1 MESGSFKWWQEG
13 IIYQIYP
20 RSFLDSNGDGFGDIP
35 GISSKLDYLSE
46 LGIDAIWLSPF
57 YPSPDADF
65 GYDVADH
72 TAVDPRY
79 GDLADFDHL
88 CSEAHKKGIRIILDM
103 VLNHTSD
110 QHQWFKESCSS
121 IENPKR
127 DWYIWRNASESGGV
141 PNNWQSSFGGSAWTY
156 DEKTHQYYLHSFV
169 KEQPDVNWRNPYLRK
184 AQLDVFRFWLE
195 RGVDG
200 FRLDV
205 FNAYFKDALFRNN
218 PVKYGLRG
226 FDRQEHIYDINQPEL
241 MDFLSELRSLLD
253 SYPDRY
259 AVGETYI
266 TPIDKAVMY
275 AGRDKLH
282 AAFSF
287 DFFGSQISYP
297 WSADFIKEKTAHRD
311 SIFDENDVQPTTVF
325 SNHDVPRAA
334 SRTANHWIN
343 HGEDDYQALAAM
355 TLLLTLKGTPFMYYG
370 EEIGMRD
377 IQLGRREI
385 MDPPGKKYWPI
396 YQGRDGCRSPMQWNE
411 TSFAGFS
418 TQKPWLKIHPNY
430 LHRNVNTQSNEPD
443 SIYNFT
449 RKLISLRREKEALRR
464 GSYRSFYRS
473 DTGILAFERRIDLQG
488 KMQRIV
494 IYLNF
499 TGSTKTAGFVRDAD
513 PKNAHIL
520 LSSVKRKEFYTS
532 YNQFLLNPHEI
543 LILEIET
550 ESGQE
555 QFLPG

>member
-156 DEKTHQYYLHSFV
+156 DEKTDHYYLHSFV

-205 FNAYFKDALFRNN
+205 FNAYFKD
-218 PVKYGLRG
+218 
-226 FDRQEHIYDINQPEL
+226 
-241 MDFLSELRSLLD
+241 
-253 SYPDRY
+253 
-259 AVGETYI
+259 
-266 TPIDKAVMY
+266 
-275 AGRDKLH
+275 
-282 AAFSF
+282 
-287 DFFGSQISYP
+287 
-297 WSADFIKEKTAHRD
+297 
-311 SIFDENDVQPTTVF
+311 
-325 SNHDVPRAA
+325 
-334 SRTANHWIN
+334 
-343 HGEDDYQALAAM
+343 
-355 TLLLTLKGTPFMYYG
+355 
-370 EEIGMRD
+370 
-377 IQLGRREI
+377 
-385 MDPPGKKYWPI
+385 
-396 YQGRDGCRSPMQWNE
+396 
-411 TSFAGFS
+411 
-418 TQKPWLKIHPNY
+418 
-430 LHRNVNTQSNEPD
+430 
-443 SIYNFT
+443 
-449 RKLISLRREKEALRR
+449 
-464 GSYRSFYRS
+464 
-473 DTGILAFERRIDLQG
+473 
-488 KMQRIV
+488 
-494 IYLNF
+494 
-499 TGSTKTAGFVRDAD
+499 
-513 PKNAHIL
+513 
-520 LSSVKRKEFYTS
+520 
-532 YNQFLLNPHEI
+532 
-543 LILEIET
+543 
-550 ESGQE
+550 
-555 QFLPG
+555 